1 MSFFTSALTVLLSF
15 NGYPEDPSYDVKN
28 IVLPV
33 SVEEG
38 DRENCNPYAL
48 IDATFLTSTAVL
60 DDEELWL
67 FEVFVV
73 LETHAH

>member
-1 MSFFTSALTVLLSF
+1 MKYTVL
-15 NGYPEDPSYDVKN
+15 PEF
-28 IVLPV
+28 VLAG
-33 SVEEG
+33 E
-38 DRENCNPYAL
+38 RENCNPYAL

-67 FEVFVV
+67 VDVLVV